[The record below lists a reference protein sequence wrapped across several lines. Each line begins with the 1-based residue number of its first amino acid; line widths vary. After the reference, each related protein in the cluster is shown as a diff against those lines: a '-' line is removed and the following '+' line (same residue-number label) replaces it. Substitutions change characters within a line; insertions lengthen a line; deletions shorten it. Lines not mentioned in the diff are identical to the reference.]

1 MNQDLVF
8 SAPRSSASCFS
19 ASWEP
24 LPQPTVGCTYM
35 QEEQRWSPFPSQA
48 AAKLLPGKQSGG
60 DICVSTEGLTVL
72 PLAIMAP
79 VVNNLLLSNK
89 KQNHWSIDQTTVY
102 AAIKGPIYLLRFN
115 VCLSL
120 VRCPVLDMSY
130 CVLFSHSFLFPVY
143 LFFTCVLP
151 LCTSFQQ
158 CNCVWHPLDNLVLN
172 MLQLAKS
179 GFLIQSSEEYS
190 NNSSPLTKYW
200 HHLFFFPY
208 FSLFFSFKYS
218 SSA

>member
-1 MNQDLVF
+1 
-8 SAPRSSASCFS
+8 
-19 ASWEP
+19 
-24 LPQPTVGCTYM
+24 
-35 QEEQRWSPFPSQA
+35 
-48 AAKLLPGKQSGG
+48 
-60 DICVSTEGLTVL
+60 
-72 PLAIMAP
+72 MAP

-89 KQNHWSIDQTTVY
+89 KQNHWSIDQNTVY

-130 CVLFSHSFLFPVY
+130 CVLFSHSSLFPVY

-151 LCTSFQQ
+151 LCTSFRQH
-158 CNCVWHPLDNLVLN
+158 NCVWHPSDNLVFN

-190 NNSSPLTKYW
+190 NNSSPW
-200 HHLFFFPY
+200 QNSGIIFFFPS
-208 FSLFFSFKYS
+208 FSLFFPLNIPAVHNVPIYQASTVWNMIQIS
-218 SSA
+218 SEIT